1 MRNIMAKVY
10 PYLTL
15 KNTKEALKYYEKA
28 LGVTNIIRMPVQSDQ
43 AEEFGISRDRVD
55 EMTMHSQ
62 FEVLGTTIMAADDFQ
77 SIDLDYSGIFI
88 LIDLNSEDK
97 KAMNE
102 AEEFW
107 SMLVERDMVTI
118 NMPFEKQ
125 FWGGAM
131 GDFTDKYGIRWMI
144 HAQPYSKLKK

>member
-1 MRNIMAKVY
+1 MAKVY

-28 LGVTNIIRMPVQSDQ
+28 LGGTNIIRMPVQSDQ

-77 SIDLDYSGIFI
+77 NIDLDYSGISI

>member
-1 MRNIMAKVY
+1 MAKVY

-77 SIDLDYSGIFI
+77 SIDLDYFGISI

>member
-1 MRNIMAKVY
+1 MAKVY

-77 SIDLDYSGIFI
+77 SIDLDYFGISI

-97 KAMNE
+97 KAMDE

>member
-1 MRNIMAKVY
+1 MAKVY

-77 SIDLDYSGIFI
+77 SIDLDYSGISI